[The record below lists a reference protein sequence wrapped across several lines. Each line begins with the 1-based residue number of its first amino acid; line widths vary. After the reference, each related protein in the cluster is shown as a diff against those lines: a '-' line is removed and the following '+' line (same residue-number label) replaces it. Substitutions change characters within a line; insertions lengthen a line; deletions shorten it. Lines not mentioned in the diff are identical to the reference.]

1 MVYNGLQILKTGYR
15 WFVTDYRWFIADYIS
30 LLNSLKVI
38 NTQLQ
43 SDLNTLDTKL
53 RNQNVDD
60 MNGLQINNL
69 SPQSSANI

>member
-1 MVYNGLQILKTGYR
+1 MNTKDNHTKLQSKNSNLSKE
-15 WFVTDYRWFIADYIS
+15 V
-30 LLNSLKVI
+30 NSLKVI

-43 SDLNTLDTKL
+43 SDLNILDTKL